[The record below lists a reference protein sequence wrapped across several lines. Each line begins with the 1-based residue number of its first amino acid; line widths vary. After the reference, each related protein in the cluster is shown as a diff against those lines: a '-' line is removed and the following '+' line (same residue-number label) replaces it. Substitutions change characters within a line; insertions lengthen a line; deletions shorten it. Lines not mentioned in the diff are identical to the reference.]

1 MHNLNMFVESL
12 IEDKGLSDLDPM
24 MVTEMKN
31 DLLNRIEDR
40 LNFIIVNNMP
50 EANIAEFDKMMD
62 ENKSDE
68 EVQKFCEEKI
78 PGLDALMAVELA
90 NFREIYLGK

>member
-1 MHNLNMFVESL
+1 VDSL
-12 IEDKGLSDLDPM
+12 VEDKGLNDIDPG
-24 MVTEMKN
+24 VLVEMKN

-40 LNFIIVNNMP
+40 LNMVIVKNMP

-68 EVQKFCEEKI
+68 EVQKYCEEKI
-78 PGLDALMAVELA
+78 PDLEALIAVEIA
-90 NFREIYLGK
+90 RFRDIYLGK

>member
-1 MHNLNMFVESL
+1 MHNLNTFVDSVV
-12 IEDKGLSDLDPM
+12 EDKGLNDIDPG
-24 MVTEMKN
+24 VLVEMKN

-40 LNFIIVNNMP
+40 LNMVIVKNMP

-68 EVQKFCEEKI
+68 EVQKYCEEKI
-78 PGLDALMAVELA
+78 PDLEALIAVEIA
-90 NFREIYLGK
+90 RFRDIYLGK

>member
-1 MHNLNMFVESL
+1 MHNLNTFVDSL
-12 IEDKGLSDLDPM
+12 VEDKGLNDIDPG
-24 MVTEMKN
+24 VLVEMKN

-40 LNFIIVNNMP
+40 LNMVIVKNMP

-68 EVQKFCEEKI
+68 EVQKYCEEKI
-78 PGLDALMAVELA
+78 PDLEALIAVEIA
-90 NFREIYLGK
+90 RFRDIYLGK